1 MSLGSRWVNGR
12 EMRRGYT
19 TGTCAAAAAKA
30 AVEILFTGKI
40 LEEVDVTLP
49 AGNSLKLKLYDI
61 ELQNGAITCA
71 VKKDAGDDPDITDGI
86 LIYAKALKTKE
97 GIVVKGGKGVGRVTK
112 RGLPVEVGS
121 PAINPVPYKMILDET
136 AKVLPWG
143 EGVEITI
150 SVPEG
155 EIIAQKTL
163 NSRIGIEGG
172 LSILGTTGIVEPM
185 SEEAWKESLYL
196 ELKVL
201 ATRNTKKVI
210 LIFGNYGEDFVCKNL
225 GLTDKPLIK
234 MSNFVG
240 YALKAAAEL
249 GFTKILLVGDLG
261 KLIKVSAGIFQTHS
275 SVADARMEI
284 MAAYAGAL
292 GAEPQLIRRIL
303 ELNTTTAAIEL
314 LENENIVGAYDF
326 IASRVS
332 RKAEEHIKD
341 KAGIGTVLFA
351 NSKGLLAVDQYGREL
366 LEEFNHE

>member
-30 AVEILFTGKI
+30 AAEILYSGQVKEKI
-40 LEEVDVTLP
+40 EVTLP
-49 AGNSLKLKLYDI
+49 VGKPLKLQLYDV
-61 ELQNGAITCA
+61 ELQNATVTCA

-86 LIYAKALKTKE
+86 LIYATARKAQE
-97 GIVVKGGKGVGRVTK
+97 GIVIKGGKGVGRVTK
-112 RGLPVEVGS
+112 PGLPVEVGG
-121 PAINPVPYKMILDET
+121 PAINPVPYKMILDEV

-143 EGVEITI
+143 EGIEITI

-155 EIIAQKTL
+155 EKIAQKTL
-163 NSRIGIEGG
+163 NPLIGIEGG

-201 ATRNTKKVI
+201 AARKIKKVI
-210 LIFGNYGEDFVCKNL
+210 LIFGNYGEDFACQSL
-225 GLTDKPLIK
+225 GLKDKPMIK

-249 GFTKILLVGDLG
+249 GFTKILLIGDIG
-261 KLIKVSAGIFQTHS
+261 KLIKVSAGIFNTHS
-275 SVADARMEI
+275 SVADARLEI

-292 GAEPQLIRRIL
+292 GAEQELIRKIL
-303 ELNTTTAAIEL
+303 ELNTTISVMEL
-314 LENENIVGAYDF
+314 LEEENIIGMYEL

-332 RKAEEHIKD
+332 YKAEQYIKG
-341 KAGIGTVLFA
+341 KAGVGTVLFA

-366 LEEFNHE
+366 LEEFSHE